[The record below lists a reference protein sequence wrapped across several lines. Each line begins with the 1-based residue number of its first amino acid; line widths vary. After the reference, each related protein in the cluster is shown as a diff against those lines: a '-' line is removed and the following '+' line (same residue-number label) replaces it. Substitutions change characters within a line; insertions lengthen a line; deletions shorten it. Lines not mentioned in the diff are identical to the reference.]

1 MENQKKGLEEEEDR
15 GTDLRMGAGGGGA
28 AAVQHMI
35 FPKAEPPQMEERETE
50 AMATAVVVRRAA
62 SGVVAAA
69 AARTKDRHTK
79 VEGRGRRIRMPA
91 TCAARIFQLTRELGH
106 KSDGETIRWLLEHAE
121 PAIIAATGT
130 GTVPAIAVS
139 VGGTLKVPTQSPSSL
154 AAAAGDGDGDDSAAR
169 KRRKKLQPQPLQQSQ
184 PISSNS
190 SGYFQT
196 SPPPPPPQQQQDQQQ
211 QQVTMSSGLAPI
223 GTAAA
228 GQGLVPVWALSGG
241 GRVITQGT
249 LWMLP
254 PSPAM
259 ATGGAGAAGGP
270 GNQQPQIWTFPGG
283 PQIMN
288 IAASRPIPTAVFSA
302 VPGLNLAA
310 PVEVHSPSPVSVGS
324 YTAEAAAATAAAS
337 ATAAPPAG
345 GDGPH
350 GAAKELQF
358 LGDSPSAP
366 TGAAAASTTANSN
379 RYPLHHHYHHH
390 HQQQQQ
396 HSEELQEPGQA
407 QEPEQDDSHDSL
419 SSSTPEPE

>member
-1 MENQKKGLEEEEDR
+1 
-15 GTDLRMGAGGGGA
+15 
-28 AAVQHMI
+28 
-35 FPKAEPPQMEERETE
+35 MEERETE

-196 SPPPPPPQQQQDQQQ
+196 SPPPPPPQQQDQQ

-259 ATGGAGAAGGP
+259 ATGERGRRGTGEPAAADMDIPRGPADHEHRRLSPDTHRRVLRRPRAEPRCAGGSSLSLP
-270 GNQQPQIWTFPGG
+270 SLSGQLHGG
-283 PQIMN
+283 GGGSHRRRLCNSGPTSGRRRS
-288 IAASRPIPTAVFSA
+288 SRRCQGAA
-302 VPGLNLAA
+302 VPGRLPLCS
-310 PVEVHSPSPVSVGS
+310 HRRRRCK
-324 YTAEAAAATAAAS
+324 
-337 ATAAPPAG
+337 
-345 GDGPH
+345 H
-350 GAAKELQF
+350 
-358 LGDSPSAP
+358 
-366 TGAAAASTTANSN
+366 NSQQQPL
-379 RYPLHHHYHHH
+379 PLHHHYHHH